1 MATVTVTET
10 GVRTQVNLY
19 RNLNAAP
26 EGGTQVTI
34 SGWSITNVPI
44 IDGRKVYDEDVTNL
58 LSPEDLALF
67 SQILDKAE
75 AYLKNKWNIP

>member
-19 RNLNAAP
+19 RNVNNTP
-26 EGGTQVTI
+26 VDGTKVTI
-34 SGWSITNVPI
+34 SGWSITDVPQI
-44 IDGRKVYDEDVTNL
+44 EGRKVFDEDVTAL

-67 SQILDKAE
+67 TQILDKAE
-75 AYLKNKWNIP
+75 QYLKNKWTIP